1 MIASTTSV
9 SLELTTLCAPDPRPR
24 SSLSEE
30 MSTTIALALVATANC
45 TVDDVAVAPAARYM
59 RTDDRV
65 NSGAAAMTRNATPVL
80 PPRRHRHVA
89 GRASA
94 PSLRRPDDGYAR
106 GVDGRGVRDEA
117 ARRACRLRDRLP
129 SRTNSNSTSSCS
141 AGSSCSTP
149 HATRPGEY
157 VDREYP
163 WDGTRD
169 EPAGRVSAW
178 LAVLWQRAEDPA
190 GERAAE
196 LAEHSVVSWF
206 AQNKDFVAI
215 VIAWLALLVSLGTV
229 LVQRRQQ
236 QLEAYRRICDILLSP
251 DIHRGRWALIDVG
264 RTRKIPR
271 VGVARAL
278 PHCSARSVN
287 CALATYYRHRIVPVA

>member
-1 MIASTTSV
+1 MKPPH
-9 SLELTTLCAPDPRPR
+9 L
-24 SSLSEE
+24 
-30 MSTTIALALVATANC
+30 
-45 TVDDVAVAPAARYM
+45 
-59 RTDDRV
+59 
-65 NSGAAAMTRNATPVL
+65 AAAMTRNATPVL

-129 SRTNSNSTSSCS
+129 SRTNSTSSCS
-141 AGSSCSTP
+141 AGSSCSSP
-149 HATRPGEY
+149 HATRPGSTST
-157 VDREYP
+157 VNTP
-163 WDGTRD
+163 GTGPGTSQPGACRRGWPCSGRGPRK
-169 EPAGRVSAW
+169 PAG
-178 LAVLWQRAEDPA
+178 Q
-190 GERAAE
+190 RAAE

-236 QLEAYRRICDILLSP
+236 QLEAYRQDLRHL
-251 DIHRGRWALIDVG
+251 DVPG
-264 RTRKIPR
+264 HPPR
-271 VGVARAL
+271 PVG
-278 PHCSARSVN
+278 P
-287 CALATYYRHRIVPVA
+287 YRCR